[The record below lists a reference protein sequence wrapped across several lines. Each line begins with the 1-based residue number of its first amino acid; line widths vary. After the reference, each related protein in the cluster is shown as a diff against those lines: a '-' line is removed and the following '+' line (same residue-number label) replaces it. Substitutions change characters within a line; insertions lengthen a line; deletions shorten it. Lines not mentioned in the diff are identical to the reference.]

1 MRRQAIRYRPIPSRD
16 LPRLVIGE
24 QEPLP
29 VGALVAIAVGFFLL
43 AVAVVW
49 GVLGR
54 VVGQ

>member
-16 LPRLVIGE
+16 LPRLVVGE
-24 QEPLP
+24 VEPLP
-29 VGALVAIAVGFFLL
+29 VLALALIAVCFFLL